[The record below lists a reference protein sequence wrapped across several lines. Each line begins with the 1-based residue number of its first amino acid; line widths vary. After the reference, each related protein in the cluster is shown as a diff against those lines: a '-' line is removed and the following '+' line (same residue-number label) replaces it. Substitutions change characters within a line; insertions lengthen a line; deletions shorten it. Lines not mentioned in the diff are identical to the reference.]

1 MRGFV
6 TFNVLIQLFGV
17 AVVFLILCSD
27 LVYDLMHGHTSLVSC
42 DWIIVIGFIACPFMW
57 LGSPADISLIA
68 YGAMSC
74 TAISCVIIVILYI
87 GEGIRGIA
95 VAPSYTESVSV
106 NSFFLSLG
114 TISFAYG
121 GAATFPTFQNYM
133 EGRNV
138 VTIEHTDIVT
148 HFNSLFLSLSLIP
161 HVTSHFKDTQYF
173 TVTR

>member
-6 TFNVLIQLFGV
+6 TFNVLSQLFGV

-27 LVYDLMHGHTSLVSC
+27 LVNDLMKGHSSLISC
-42 DWIIVIGFIACPFMW
+42 DWIIVIGFLTIPFMW

-74 TAISCVIIVILYI
+74 TAISCVIIVVLYI
-87 GEGIRGIA
+87 GEGISGNLPT
-95 VAPSYTESVSV
+95 PSYTESVSV

-133 EGRNV
+133 EG
-138 VTIEHTDIVT
+138 TK
-148 HFNSLFLSLSLIP
+148 LSVEISCSTP
-161 HVTSHFKDTQYF
+161 DFM
-173 TVTR
+173 

>member
-6 TFNVLIQLFGV
+6 TFNVLVQLFGV

-27 LVYDLMHGHTSLVSC
+27 LVQDLLKNHTSLVSC
-42 DWIIVIGFIACPFMW
+42 DWIIIIGFLTCPFMW
-57 LGSPADISLIA
+57 LGSPADISFIA

-74 TAISCVIIVILYI
+74 TAISCVIIVALYI
-87 GEGIRGIA
+87 GEGVSGVA
-95 VAPSYTESVSV
+95 VAPSYTDSVSV

-133 EGRNV
+133 EGKSSSSIDKN
-138 VTIEHTDIVT
+138 
-148 HFNSLFLSLSLIP
+148 
-161 HVTSHFKDTQYF
+161 
-173 TVTR
+173 